1 MFSMN
6 GGDTID
12 RGLGI
17 ISSLTTTPTP
27 LNTYHIHK
35 DIARTS
41 THHPPPAALV
51 GDATDARKALTCNRQ
66 RPSTTV
72 NNRQQPSVPIRVLF
86 SRIFKHNTFPSTTVD
101 NRQQPS
107 VTVGMDVKALH
118 ASCVA
123 ASSVQGSC

>member
-72 NNRQQPSVPIRVLF
+72 NNRQQPS
-86 SRIFKHNTFPSTTVD
+86 TTV
-101 NRQQPS
+101 
-107 VTVGMDVKALH
+107 GAH
-118 ASCVA
+118 SCA
-123 ASSVQGSC
+123 IFSYF